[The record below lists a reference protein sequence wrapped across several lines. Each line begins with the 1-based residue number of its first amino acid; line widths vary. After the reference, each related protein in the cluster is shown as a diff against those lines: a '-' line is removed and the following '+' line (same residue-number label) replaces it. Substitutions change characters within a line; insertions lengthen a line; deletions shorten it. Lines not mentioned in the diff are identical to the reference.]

1 MKNRCVKSWVKNL
14 SSAFFKLI
22 ENKIKKFAPLAK
34 EERPPKGWI
43 AIKLPSVF
51 LAKTLSFSQSRISQI
66 EKQEIEGTLTL
77 NTISAVADALNCE
90 FVYALVP
97 KDGSLEKML
106 EKFATFKAKA
116 ILNDTLKTMALENQ
130 TPSNLNEQYE
140 AIKQEL
146 LLNKNGAL
154 WK

>member
-1 MKNRCVKSWVKNL
+1 M
-14 SSAFFKLI
+14 
-22 ENKIKKFAPLAK
+22 
-34 EERPPKGWI
+34 
-43 AIKLPSVF
+43 
-51 LAKTLSFSQSRISQI
+51 AKTLSFSQSRISQI

-106 EKFATFKAKA
+106 EKFATFKAES

-130 TPSNLNEQYE
+130 TPSNLKDQYE

>member
-1 MKNRCVKSWVKNL
+1 MLYL

-43 AIKLPSVF
+43 YSIRKAIKLPSVF

-106 EKFATFKAKA
+106 EKFATFKAES

-130 TPSNLNEQYE
+130 TPSNLKDQYE